1 MQTFYAEN
9 AEAWRAWLAQNHQTQ
24 THVWL
29 IYYKKTANKP
39 RVDYSDAVDEAL
51 CFGWIDSTAKPID
64 EFSYMQ
70 YFCPR
75 KPKSA
80 WSKVNKEK
88 IEKLAAADK
97 MAPAGWAIIETAKK
111 NGSWT
116 ALDEVEAGIIPP
128 DLQKAF
134 DSDPQA
140 AQKFAALS
148 RTNRRNLLQNLFLA
162 KRQDTRDKRITNIIE
177 SLQ

>member
-9 AEAWRAWLAQNHQTQ
+9 AEAWRTWLEQNHQTQ
-24 THVWL
+24 PHVWL
-29 IYYKKTANKP
+29 IYYKKIANKP

-75 KPKSA
+75 KPKSG
-80 WSKVNKEK
+80 WSRVNKAK
-88 IEKLAAADK
+88 IEVLAAANK
-97 MAPAGWAIIETAKK
+97 IAPAGWASIEIAKK

-116 ALDEVEAGIIPP
+116 ALDDVEAGIIPP

-134 DSDPQA
+134 DAHPQA
-140 AQKFAALS
+140 AEKFATLS
-148 RTNRRNLLQNLFLA
+148 RSNRRNLLANLFLA
-162 KRQDTRDKRITNIIE
+162 KRQDTRDKRIANIID